1 MKKLQRIRAALVG
14 LPLWL
19 ISCSAFAEWELNLTE
34 GVTDIS
40 RRVYDM
46 HMMVLWICIVI
57 GIVVFGAMAISIVK
71 HRKSV
76 GHAPATFHESMK
88 AEVLW
93 TVVPFL
99 ILVAMAWP
107 AAKTL
112 IAMEDTSNADITLKV
127 TGHQWKWE
135 YEYLENGVKFISSLH
150 ASSREAA
157 VLDSGID
164 PATVDNYLLEV
175 DKRVVLPVGKKIRIL
190 LTSSDVIHA
199 WWLPAFATKKD
210 AIPGFINEMWIKIDE
225 DKEGV
230 YRGQCAELCGRD
242 HGFMPIVVEAKSEA
256 DYNQWVAGQLAA
268 AEEAANSADREWSME
283 ELMEKGEQVYAT
295 SCVACHQAGGE
306 GIAGVFPALVASP
319 IALGDIA
326 AHIDIIMNGKAGTAM
341 QAFAGQLNDVDI
353 AAVTTYERNA
363 WGNDV
368 GDLVQPAAVK
378 AARQ

>member
-1 MKKLQRIRAALVG
+1 MKKLQRTRPLLFG

-19 ISCSAFAEWELNLTE
+19 ISFSASAEWELNLTR

-46 HMMVLWICIVI
+46 HMMVLWICVVI
-57 GIVVFGAMAISIVK
+57 GIIVFGAMAISIFA
-71 HRKSV
+71 HRKSK
-76 GHAPATFHESMK
+76 GYTAATFHESIK

-93 TVVPFL
+93 TIAPFL

-112 IAMEDTSNADITLKV
+112 IAMEDTSNADITIKV

-135 YEYLENGVKFISSLH
+135 YEYLEEGVKFISSLH
-150 ASSREAA
+150 ADSREAA
-157 VLDSGID
+157 VLNSGID
-164 PATVDNYLLEV
+164 PASVDNYLLEV
-175 DKRVVLPVGKKIRIL
+175 DKRVVVPVGKKIRFL
-190 LTSSDVIHA
+190 LTSNDVIHA

-210 AIPGFINEMWIKIDE
+210 AIPGFINEMWINIDE

-256 DYNQWVAGQLAA
+256 DYNQWIAGELAA
-268 AEEAANSADREWSME
+268 AEAAANSADREWSMA
-283 ELMEKGEQVYAT
+283 ELMEKGEQVYGT
-295 SCVACHQAGGE
+295 SCAACHQAGGE
-306 GIAGVFPALVASP
+306 GIAGVFPSLIGSP
-319 IALGDIA
+319 MVLGDIQ

-341 QAFAGQLNDVDI
+341 QAFAGQLNDVDV

-363 WGNDV
+363 WGNDT
-368 GDLVQPAAVK
+368 GDVVQPAAIK
-378 AARQ
+378 AVRN